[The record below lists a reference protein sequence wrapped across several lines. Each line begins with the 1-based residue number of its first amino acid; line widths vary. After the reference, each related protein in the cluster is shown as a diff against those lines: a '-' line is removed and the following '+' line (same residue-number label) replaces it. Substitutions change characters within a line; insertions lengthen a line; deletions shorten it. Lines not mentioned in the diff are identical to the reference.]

1 MKEWCVYQHI
11 SPSKKVYI
19 GITSDLKTRW
29 EGYGCNYKS
38 SNKFYNAI
46 KKYGWNNI
54 SHKVLF
60 KNLNKISAELIEIDL
75 IYYYKQKNISYNI
88 TDGGGGTT
96 GYRLS
101 DEQKKRISLVHIG
114 NKYSLGRKQP
124 KEEKKRRADT
134 IRGQKRTPE
143 TCKKLSD
150 SSKKKVYQYD
160 RSGEFIRQWDSAL
173 DADINL
179 GISRSKIGACCL
191 GHRNTA
197 GGYIWSFRLETINI
211 EKHRNKQSRQIIQ
224 CDTETN
230 KKIIYES
237 FAEACRK
244 TKISKGRLNKYI
256 KNGINHENHIWYEYS

>member
-1 MKEWCVYQHI
+1 M
-11 SPSKKVYI
+11 
-19 GITSDLKTRW
+19 
-29 EGYGCNYKS
+29 
-38 SNKFYNAI
+38 
-46 KKYGWNNI
+46 
-54 SHKVLF
+54 
-60 KNLNKISAELIEIDL
+60 
-75 IYYYKQKNISYNI
+75 
-88 TDGGGGTT
+88 
-96 GYRLS
+96 
-101 DEQKKRISLVHIG
+101 
-114 NKYSLGRKQP
+114 GRKQP

-143 TCKKLSD
+143 TRKKLSD

-211 EKHRNKQSRQIIQ
+211 EKHRNKQRRQIIQ